1 MLAAFVFGG
10 VVVVFGVAIV
20 ASWLGLPAWAVWVL
34 VIAALAVL
42 AWPTFFSG
50 RERADGAGDAQ
61 RKDER

>member
-1 MLAAFVFGG
+1 
-10 VVVVFGVAIV
+10 VVAFGVAII